1 MVAGRGL
8 IGTVFPGCPE
18 TYQSFQQQAETY
30 MQGTMSESQ
39 QRLRDEHQKVRRFQ
53 QGDIIALPPG
63 VTHWCY
69 NDGDLSVVAIQVFD
83 TSNTANQL
91 EPMRR
96 VSHVHMFKPMHDY
109 DIFFF
114 CKFFTLMIY
123 HD

>member
-1 MVAGRGL
+1 MLFVVVGRGL

-18 TYQSFQQQAETY
+18 TYQSFQQQAEQY
-30 MQGTMSESQ
+30 IQGTMSTSQ

-63 VTHWCY
+63 ITHWCY
-69 NDGDLSVVAIQVFD
+69 NDGDISVVAVQVFD

-96 VSHVHMFKPMHDY
+96 VSHVNMLERMNDC
-109 DIFFF
+109 DIIF
-114 CKFFTLMIY
+114 
-123 HD
+123 